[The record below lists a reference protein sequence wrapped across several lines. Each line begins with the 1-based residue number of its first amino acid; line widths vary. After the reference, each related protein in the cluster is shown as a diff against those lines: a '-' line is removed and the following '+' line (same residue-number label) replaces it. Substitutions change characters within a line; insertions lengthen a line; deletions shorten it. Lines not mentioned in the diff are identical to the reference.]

1 MTNKSIQET
10 EAAYGERAT
19 ALLGEWYA
27 AKDEISRSSVRVE
40 GPHADLLTPAGRAQ
54 AVYKQK
60 AEKARE
66 KTEDYRREYLELTE
80 ERNDAVRSRT
90 RYLHKAIFAVENEDV
105 LSRVALATDALAT
118 DAQLGAMMELAATT
132 GSAELGRTVF
142 VVSEQRQLG
151 EIVNRY
157 LTTVAP
163 EAGEAHEELRTAP
176 SEEALERRHSDADRL
191 IAAPDASDF
200 APTLGMV

>member
-1 MTNKSIQET
+1 
-10 EAAYGERAT
+10 
-19 ALLGEWYA
+19 
-27 AKDEISRSSVRVE
+27 
-40 GPHADLLTPAGRAQ
+40 
-54 AVYKQK
+54 
-60 AEKARE
+60 
-66 KTEDYRREYLELTE
+66 LTE

-90 RYLHKAIFAVENEDV
+90 RYLRKAIFAVENEDV
-105 LSRVALATDALAT
+105 LSRVALAT